1 MTDAESVPEVADQ
14 LPSGS
19 SEARRS
25 VALRLLVVGGYLF
38 VVFGIL
44 LPRVVDYGE
53 MLDAFRAVPAQW
65 LLVVFLVG
73 LFGWVAE
80 ALALQAPMPGLSLRR
95 AVTAYLSLAAIGST
109 MTGAVK
115 LAVGYRIFREWGR
128 SAEATVLG
136 LTLNGIASQAGKLLL
151 PAIAFLLL
159 ALAGSVPPSGFL
171 AAFLLAVPIVLG
183 VMVGIWMMRSE
194 AFARRVGAFATR
206 ATDSV
211 MRRMHR
217 EAPGDLTGRLLTF
230 REAAKDLL
238 LARIAPITLSQ
249 LLARTVGY
257 VLLVASLRA
266 VGIDDGVLP
275 ADVILAGYAAV
286 MAITLL
292 PIAPGGAGLPEVLY
306 IGFFTNYVANPAL
319 DDAIGAGVMLFRGM
333 TWFLPIPVGYVAL
346 LLQRRGVRQER
357 ERTAMASGT
366 TPAASAAIP
375 AEDPGS
381 GA

>member
-53 MLDAFRAVPAQW
+53 MLDAFRNVPPQW

-73 LFGWVAE
+73 LLGWVAE
-80 ALALQAPMPGLSLRR
+80 ALALQAPMPGLTLRR
-95 AVTAYLSLAAIGST
+95 AITAYLSLTAIGST

-115 LAVGYRIFREWGR
+115 LAIGYRIFREWGR
-128 SAEATVLG
+128 SPESTVLG
-136 LTLNGIASQAGKLLL
+136 LTLNGIATQAGKLLL

-159 ALAGSVPPSGFL
+159 ALAGTLPSSAFL
-171 AAFLLAVPIVLG
+171 AAFLLAVPIFLG

-206 ATDSV
+206 ATDRV
-211 MRRMHR
+211 MRRMNR
-217 EAPGDLTGRLLTF
+217 PAPGDLTGRLLTF
-230 REAAKDLL
+230 RDAAKDLL
-238 LARIAPITLSQ
+238 LARLVPITLSQ

-257 VLLVASLRA
+257 VLLVLSMRA
-266 VGIDDGVLP
+266 VGIDDQVLP
-275 ADVILAGYAAV
+275 LDVILGVYAAV
-286 MAITLL
+286 MVITLL

-306 IGFFTNYVANPAL
+306 IGFFTRYVANPGL

-357 ERTAMASGT
+357 ER
-366 TPAASAAIP
+366 SAAATGAP
-375 AEDPGS
+375 ASTTMTAEDPGS